1 MKLIDLYKN
10 KLCPYQPRYTCDGS
24 ECAKFISCIMDE
36 IDAIHVI
43 GGINNIEADDL
54 DRELIKMVTDVHD
67 NC

>member
-1 MKLIDLYKN
+1 
-10 KLCPYQPRYTCDGS
+10 
-24 ECAKFISCIMDE
+24 MDE